1 MGLIKI
7 VLKALL
13 KGRFYKLQLHTKTL
27 SLASKRSDLPLY
39 TRLFAAFVVLYILSP
54 IDLIPGFVPVLG
66 IIDDIILIPLG
77 LIFVMKMIPKHIMNE
92 CRCEAQQMLEC
103 KNKAKVTAEA

>member
-1 MGLIKI
+1 MGII
-7 VLKALL
+7 TMVLKALL

-39 TRLFAAFVVLYILSP
+39 TRLFAAFVVIYVLSP
-54 IDLIPGFVPVLG
+54 IDLIPCFVPVLG

-77 LIFVMKMIPKHIMNE
+77 FIFVMKMIPKHIMNE
-92 CRCEAQQMLEC
+92 CRNQAEQMLLS
-103 KNKAKVTAEA
+103 KNNTTVSAEA